1 MNFCQ
6 FHAPKMTLSFACPCL
21 RLCRMILF
29 VAPLSLNFQRYRL
42 YRSATIIIMML
53 LSLTQIQINWCLR
66 RLRITAKS
74 LNETPSNVS
83 ELTVMFQLFAME
95 EQRLVKIHI
104 LATLL
109 QKIYRGWKQR
119 QRYLRLRAAEISI
132 ARFYR
137 GYAVRHGIGTKV
149 EVFSNL
155 FYILSL
161 GNDYFVND
169 VMSIDIVKLYILFAV
184 LVC

>member
-1 MNFCQ
+1 
-6 FHAPKMTLSFACPCL
+6 
-21 RLCRMILF
+21 
-29 VAPLSLNFQRYRL
+29 
-42 YRSATIIIMML
+42 
-53 LSLTQIQINWCLR
+53 
-66 RLRITAKS
+66 
-74 LNETPSNVS
+74 
-83 ELTVMFQLFAME
+83 MFQLFAME

-137 GYAVRHGIGTKV
+137 GYAVRLGMGTKV

-161 GNDYFVND
+161 GNDYIVND
-169 VMSIDIVKLYILFAV
+169 IMSIDIVKLYILFAV